1 MRLQDICQL
10 QTGYTVRG
18 RLEPARGDGQL
29 CVQLRDL
36 LDGGSLD
43 ARNLQRFD
51 LGQLPDRYAV
61 KPGDVVFKSRGEPNI
76 ACAISADMIEPAIA
90 LLPLI
95 ILRPKTGL
103 VSAEYLAWAINQPDA
118 QRQMDAE
125 AQGTSLRMISKS
137 SLENI
142 EVPVPDIKTQVLIVQ
157 VGQLAARETA
167 LLHELADKRH
177 TLSSL
182 ILADL
187 ANAAR
192 GGAQLKGAHQ

>member
-1 MRLQDICQL
+1 MRLADLCEI
-10 QTGYTVRG
+10 QTGFTVRG
-18 RLEPARGDGQL
+18 RLESAPADGQL

-36 LDGGSLD
+36 LEGGSLD
-43 ARNLQRFD
+43 LCNLQRFN

-76 ACAISADMIEPAIA
+76 ACAVTAGVAEPVIA

-95 ILRPKTGL
+95 ILRPKPEL

-118 QRQMDAE
+118 QRQLDAE

-137 SLENI
+137 SLESI
-142 EVPVPDIKTQVLIVQ
+142 QVPVPDIKTQALIVQ
-157 VGQLAARETA
+157 VGQLAARERA
-167 LLHELADKRH
+167 LLHDLAGKRH

-187 ANAAR
+187 ANPAR
-192 GGAQLKGAHQ
+192 GGAQFKGAHQ